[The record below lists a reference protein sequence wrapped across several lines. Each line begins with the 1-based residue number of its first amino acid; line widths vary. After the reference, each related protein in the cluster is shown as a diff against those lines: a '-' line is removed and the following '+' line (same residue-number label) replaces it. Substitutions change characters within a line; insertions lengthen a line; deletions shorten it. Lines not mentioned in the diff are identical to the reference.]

1 VKYTRLFAAAAVS
14 ALLAA
19 CSNGAGQTI
28 PSSSTSNGAVAPAAD
43 RSAEFSSISPF
54 VVQNNATGQA
64 VRVFPT
70 RETIDAFRATTAGQR
85 MMQATNNLTYHGGP
99 VQTAPKMYI
108 VFWGSAWNGSGDPSG
123 VKARM
128 TAFLSIVGGSGWN
141 NSTTQ
146 YTQSNG
152 QHVGNQ
158 SGSLAAYYVDTT
170 SSPPSRPSQS
180 QLAAEAAKA
189 AAKYGDYSTSA
200 AYIVALPHGIV
211 PSGFGTQYCAYH
223 SSTTAAG
230 HTIAWTNDP
239 YLPDVG
245 ASCGAGS
252 VNNPGTLD
260 GVSIVFGHEQGE
272 TETDPQPNTG
282 WLDSSN
288 AENGDKCAW
297 TNLIN
302 NPNAGG
308 YPTQPLW
315 SNANNGCV
323 QTY

>member
-1 VKYTRLFAAAAVS
+1 MSKTKLIAVAGVA
-14 ALLAA
+14 ALLTA
-19 CSNGAGQTI
+19 CQGGQATPPPAPNQLQSQSN
-28 PSSSTSNGAVAPAAD
+28 D
-43 RSAEFSSISPF
+43 RELMSLSLFEA
-54 VVQNNATGQA
+54 QNVATGEK

-70 RETIDAFRATTAGQR
+70 KDAMDAFRLSQAGQR
-85 MMQATNNLTYHGGP
+85 ATQSTAPLTYHGGP
-99 VQTAPKMYI
+99 IQTNPKMYI
-108 VFWGSAWNGSGDPSG
+108 VFWGSSWNSSSGDPQG

-146 YTQSNG
+146 YTQSDG

-158 SGSLAAYYVDTT
+158 SGSLAGYYVDTA

-180 QLAAEAAKA
+180 QMAAEAAKA
-189 AAKYGDYSTSA
+189 AAKYGDYSASA
-200 AYIVALPHGIV
+200 AYIVALPHNIR

-223 SSTTAAG
+223 SSTSAAG

-245 ASCGAGS
+245 SSCGAGS
-252 VNNPGTLD
+252 VNSPGTLD

-272 TETDPQPNTG
+272 TETDPQPNSG
-282 WLDSSN
+282 WLDSSG

-297 TNLIN
+297 TGLIN

>member
-1 VKYTRLFAAAAVS
+1 MAAIA
-14 ALLAA
+14 ALLTACNGGAA
-19 CSNGAGQTI
+19 TP
-28 PSSSTSNGAVAPAAD
+28 PSFPPRVAQDDQRELTTLSTFVA
-43 RSAEFSSISPF
+43 
-54 VVQNNATGQA
+54 QNNDTGEL
-64 VRVFPT
+64 VRIFPT
-70 RETIDAFRATTAGQR
+70 FDTISAMRATQEGQR
-85 MMQATNNLTYHGGP
+85 TLQATSPLTYHGGP
-99 VQTAPKMYI
+99 VQTNPKMYV
-108 VFWGSAWNGSGDPSG
+108 VFWGSSWNGSSGDPNG
-123 VKARM
+123 VAARM
-128 TAFLSIVGGSGWN
+128 KAFLAIVGGSGWN

-146 YTQSNG
+146 YTQSGG

-158 SGSLAAYYVDTT
+158 TGSFVASYVDTT
-170 SSPPSRPSQS
+170 TSPPRRPSQS

-189 AAKYGDYSTSA
+189 AAKYGDYSA
-200 AYIVALPHGIV
+200 NADYIVALPHGIR

-223 SSTTAAG
+223 STTTAAG

-252 VNNPGTLD
+252 VNSPGTLD

-272 TETDPQPNTG
+272 VETDPFPSSG
-282 WLDSSN
+282 WVDSSG

-297 TNLIN
+297 TGLIN
-302 NPNAGG
+302 NPAAGG

-323 QTY
+323 QSY

>member
-1 VKYTRLFAAAAVS
+1 VAAVS
-14 ALLAA
+14 ALLTA
-19 CSNGAGQTI
+19 CNNG
-28 PSSSTSNGAVAPAAD
+28 PAAPPAAPRIITQAED
-43 RSAEFSSISPF
+43 REFQSVSTF
-54 VVQNNATGQA
+54 VAQNTESGEF

-70 RETIDAFRATTAGQR
+70 REVMDAFRATEAGQR
-85 MMQATNNLTYHGGP
+85 FTQATNNLTYHGGP
-99 VQTAPKMYI
+99 VQTNPKIY
-108 VFWGSAWNGSGDPSG
+108 VVYWGSSWNTSTGDPKG
-123 VKARM
+123 VRARAN
-128 TAFLSIVGGSGWN
+128 AFFGVIGGSRWL
-141 NSTTQ
+141 NSVTQ

-152 QHVGNQ
+152 QHVGNAA
-158 SGSLAAYYVDTT
+158 GSFAGSYVDTT

-189 AAKYGDYSTSA
+189 AAHYGDYSASA
-200 AYIVALPHGIV
+200 AYIVALPHGIR

-252 VNNPGTLD
+252 VNSPGTLD

-272 TETDPQPNTG
+272 TETDPFPNSG
-282 WLDSSN
+282 WLDSSG

-297 TNLIN
+297 TGLEN

-315 SNANNGCV
+315 SNSNNGCV
-323 QTY
+323 QSY

>member
-1 VKYTRLFAAAAVS
+1 LIKTKLYAVAAMS
-14 ALLAA
+14 ALLTA
-19 CSNGAGQTI
+19 CQGGQALPPPTAGQTQTQ
-28 PSSSTSNGAVAPAAD
+28 SSD
-43 RSAEFSSISPF
+43 RELTTLSLFEA
-54 VVQNNATGQA
+54 QNNSTGEH
-64 VRVFPT
+64 VRIYPT
-70 RETIDAFRATTAGQR
+70 REVVDAFRLSQAGVR
-85 MMQATNNLTYHGGP
+85 AAQATSPLTYHGGP
-99 VQTAPKMYI
+99 VQTNPKIYI
-108 VFWGSAWNGSGDPSG
+108 VFWGSSWNTSTGDPKG
-123 VKARM
+123 VATQLKN
-128 TAFLSIVGGSGWN
+128 FLSIVGGSKWL
-141 NSTTQ
+141 NSVTQ
-146 YTQSNG
+146 YTQSDG

-158 SGSLAAYYVDTT
+158 PGSFVGSYVDTT

-180 QLAAEAAKA
+180 QLAAEAVKA
-189 AAKYGDYSTSA
+189 AAHYGDYSSNA
-200 AYIVALPHGIV
+200 AYLVALPHGIV

-239 YLPDVG
+239 YFPDAG

-260 GVSIVFGHEQGE
+260 GVTIVGGHEQAE
-272 TETDPQPNTG
+272 TETDPFPNSG
-282 WLDSSN
+282 WLDSSG

-297 TNLIN
+297 TNLEN

-323 QTY
+323 QSYP